1 MEQHRLE
8 DQVWNQ
14 LDRLQ
19 HQQHQPKT
27 AEVERL
33 RDALARCPPPKLK
46 GNSLQHECRPDTKC
60 DWFFVD
66 SEWAVCTTSAN
77 LHCCTVA
84 ECAFRD
90 DAGGERMEQKGHGGY
105 SVCMLTARAREQSEY
120 VQAGWV
126 PYKRPSYSAK
136 TDLREQAGALIKKCL
151 DSSLPVDQ
159 RILGSLCTICARVW
173 DALESKAC
181 DFEAVCVWLL
191 VEMAQHGIGIN
202 VPRGGRLVVVPPSG
216 FLKSRLPTI
225 EELIRRKIK
234 WTTNISKN
242 LYVALPDLGEPKL
255 RGLADEFRRL
265 LPL

>member
-1 MEQHRLE
+1 
-8 DQVWNQ
+8 
-14 LDRLQ
+14 
-19 HQQHQPKT
+19 
-27 AEVERL
+27 
-33 RDALARCPPPKLK
+33 
-46 GNSLQHECRPDTKC
+46 
-60 DWFFVD
+60 
-66 SEWAVCTTSAN
+66 
-77 LHCCTVA
+77 
-84 ECAFRD
+84 
-90 DAGGERMEQKGHGGY
+90 
-105 SVCMLTARAREQSEY
+105 MLTARAREQSEY

-136 TDLREQAGALIKKCL
+136 TDLRERAAALIKKCL
-151 DSSLPVDQ
+151 GSRADQEVLDQ
-159 RILGSLCTICARVW
+159 RILGSLCTICARMW

-202 VPRGGRLVVVPPSG
+202 TPRGGRLVVVPPSG

-242 LYVALPDLGEPKL
+242 LYVALPDFGEPKL